1 MTAEQ
6 VIFAVAA
13 AVCVVSALNAVLRRE
28 PLTSALSLVVTL
40 FAVAVIYLTLGA
52 PFLAWAQVQIYAG
65 GIMVL
70 LVFVV
75 MLLGA
80 GRTEPPRIG
89 RPPVTAIA
97 VVLAVALFML
107 SEYLHVVAASALVAV
122 LYLGGWWPFDGGLL
136 GVAAFA
142 VKMVFFIFVFIWL
155 RATLPR
161 VRYDRL
167 MAFGWKVL
175 LPLALLNLAVV
186 SVWIAT
192 R

>member
-6 VIFAVAA
+6 GIFAVAG
-13 AVCVVSALNAVLRRE
+13 AVCVVSAANAVLRKD

-40 FAVAVIYLTLGA
+40 FAVAVLYLSLGA

-80 GRTEPPRIG
+80 GRAEPPRIG

-97 VVLAVALFML
+97 VVLGFALFGVL
-107 SEYLHVVAASALVAV
+107 ASVIARGVLPAQVVERPADPDPVAAL
-122 LYLGGWWPFDGGLL
+122 
-136 GVAAFA
+136 
-142 VKMVFFIFVFIWL
+142 
-155 RATLPR
+155 ATLLFG
-161 VRYDRL
+161 RYL
-167 MAFGWKVL
+167 FAFEATSVL
-175 LPLALLNLAVV
+175 LLAALIAAVV
-186 SVWIAT
+186 MARKRSTDREWPS
-192 R
+192 